1 MSWNSVSFFS
11 NVKWFVKET
20 SKVVRSPVEVLG
32 GLLDAARGWKFSRSW
47 RSLLLNLPSAIFVA
61 GVYIV
66 YGFSRFHTVDG
77 EMQRFLVESENI
89 CSTSTLEKACDQ
101 LIEPDFCREIGLA
114 PAEAD
119 PKSAIVI
126 TVLTK
131 KQVELLCKRILSIEA
146 GNQTAHYRLGLI
158 YSING
163 NPQAATDEM
172 RLLAEGKNYDFPKA
186 NAWLAKSSISSG
198 AYLDEKSLPQWTANI
213 AKAVAWKNGDVRLMQ
228 IYSRR
233 LEQAGETQNAIVV
246 AQKAA
251 FIKPELN
258 LDLARLYARVGNQQ
272 GLRDCAYAVEEYF
285 GRKLNTSQEEDT
297 DRLAIAEVWKLMG
310 KLDLASTV
318 LTEGLLNKPDRP
330 LLSRELSEIQIMHYV
345 ESIAQQPDGKFQA
358 DLALLEKAAETAPD
372 NPSLSFEIAKLLP
385 MGIKSTKKLV
395 DVLKKQIQQDIVGA
409 QPYMFLAGG
418 YFGSGNSKEAIRNWE
433 VALQKDSR
441 NTTAMNNLAVALA
454 RSNPANLDRPFELL
468 NIALSLAPGSP
479 DLLDS
484 LGDVLLIANRPKEAI
499 NKYELAIRQD
509 KSRLSTRKKMVDV
522 YKAIGMADEA
532 MAQSKVIQSMIE
544 AVEIEKSKDGLE
556 KNQANTPPKE

>member
-1 MSWNSVSFFS
+1 MSLNSVSFFS
-11 NVKWFVKET
+11 NFNWFVKEIF
-20 SKVVRSPVEVLG
+20 KVVRSPIEVLG

-47 RSLLLNLPSAIFVA
+47 RSLLLNLPAAVFIA

-66 YGFSRFHTVDG
+66 YGFSRFHTADG
-77 EMQRFLVESENI
+77 EMQRFLVESEKI

-114 PAEAD
+114 PPEAD
-119 PKSAIVI
+119 PKSAIV
-126 TVLTK
+126 TTELTK

-146 GNQTAHYRLGLI
+146 DNQTAHYRLGLI
-158 YSING
+158 YFING

-198 AYLDEKSLPQWTANI
+198 AYLDEKLLPQWTANI

-233 LEQAGETQNAIVV
+233 LELAGETQKAIVV

-251 FIKPELN
+251 VIQPELN

-272 GLRDCAYAVEEYF
+272 GLRECAYAVEEYF
-285 GRKLNTSQEEDT
+285 GRKLNTSQEEDK
-297 DRLAIAEVWKLMG
+297 DRLAIAEVLKLMG
-310 KLDLASTV
+310 KPDLASTV

-330 LLSRELSEIQIMHYV
+330 LLRRELSEIQLKLYI
-345 ESIAQQPDGKFQA
+345 ESIAQQPDGKFRA
-358 DLALLEKAAETAPD
+358 DLALLETAAETAPD
-372 NPSLSFEIAKLLP
+372 NPSISVEIAKLLP
-385 MGIKSTKKLV
+385 MRIQSTKKLV
-395 DVLKKQIQQDIVGA
+395 DVLEKQIHEDTVGVQA
-409 QPYMFLAGG
+409 YMFLADGH
-418 YFGSGNSKEAIRNWE
+418 FDSGNIKEAIRNWE

-468 NIALSLAPGSP
+468 SMALSLAPSSP
-479 DLLDS
+479 EVLDS
-484 LGDVLLIANRPKEAI
+484 LGDVLMIANRPKEAI

-509 KSRLSTRKKMVDV
+509 KSRLSTRKKMVDA
-522 YKAIGMADEA
+522 YKAIGMEDEA
-532 MAQSKVIQSMIE
+532 LAQSKVIQSMIE
-544 AVEIEKSKDGLE
+544 AAEIEKSKDGLE
-556 KNQANTPPKE
+556 KDQANTPPQ

>member
-1 MSWNSVSFFS
+1 MSLNSVSFFS
-11 NVKWFVKET
+11 NFNWFVKEIF
-20 SKVVRSPVEVLG
+20 KVVRSPIEVLG

-47 RSLLLNLPSAIFVA
+47 RSLLLNLPAAVFIA

-66 YGFSRFHTVDG
+66 YGFSRFHTADG
-77 EMQRFLVESENI
+77 EMQRFLVESEKI

-114 PAEAD
+114 PPEAD
-119 PKSAIVI
+119 PKSAIV
-126 TVLTK
+126 TTELTK

-146 GNQTAHYRLGLI
+146 DNQTAHYRLGLI
-158 YSING
+158 YFING

-198 AYLDEKSLPQWTANI
+198 AYLDEKLLPQWTANI
-213 AKAVAWKNGDVRLMQ
+213 AKAVAWKNADVRLMQ

-233 LEQAGETQNAIVV
+233 LELAGETQKAIVV

-251 FIKPELN
+251 VIQPELN

-272 GLRDCAYAVEEYF
+272 GLRECAYAVEEYF
-285 GRKLNTSQEEDT
+285 GRKLNTSQEEDK

-318 LTEGLLNKPDRP
+318 LAEGLLNKPDRP
-330 LLSRELSEIQIMHYV
+330 LLRRELSEIQLKLYI
-345 ESIAQQPDGKFQA
+345 ESIAQQPDGKFRA
-358 DLALLEKAAETAPD
+358 DLALLETAAETAPD
-372 NPSLSFEIAKLLP
+372 NPSISVEIAKLLP
-385 MGIKSTKKLV
+385 MRIQSTKKLV
-395 DVLKKQIQQDIVGA
+395 DVLKKQIHEDTVGVQA
-409 QPYMFLAGG
+409 YMFLADGH
-418 YFGSGNSKEAIRNWE
+418 FGLGNIKEAIRNWE
-433 VALQKDSR
+433 AALQKDSR

-468 NIALSLAPGSP
+468 SMALSLAPSSP
-479 DLLDS
+479 EVLDS
-484 LGDVLLIANRPKEAI
+484 LGDVLMIANRPKEAI

-509 KSRLSTRKKMVDV
+509 KSRLSTRKKMVDA
-522 YKAIGMADEA
+522 YKAIGMEDEA
-532 MAQSKVIQSMIE
+532 LAQSKVIQSMIE
-544 AVEIEKSKDGLE
+544 AAKIEKSKDGLE
-556 KNQANTPPKE
+556 KDEANSPPQ

>member
-1 MSWNSVSFFS
+1 MRLNSVSFFS
-11 NVKWFVKET
+11 NFNWFVKEIF
-20 SKVVRSPVEVLG
+20 KVVRSPIEVLG

-47 RSLLLNLPSAIFVA
+47 RSLWLNLPAAVFVA

-77 EMQRFLVESENI
+77 EMQRFLVESEKI

-114 PAEAD
+114 PPEAD
-119 PKSAIVI
+119 PKSAIV
-126 TVLTK
+126 TTELTK

-146 GNQTAHYRLGLI
+146 DNQTAHYRLGLI
-158 YSING
+158 YFING

-198 AYLDEKSLPQWTANI
+198 EYLDEKLLPQWTANI
-213 AKAVAWKNGDVRLMQ
+213 AKAVAWKNSDVRLMP

-233 LEQAGETQNAIVV
+233 LEQAGETQKAIVV

-251 FIKPELN
+251 SIKPELN

-272 GLRDCAYAVEEYF
+272 GLREAAYAVEEYY

-310 KLDLASTV
+310 KRDLASTV
-318 LTEGLLNKPDRP
+318 LTEGLLNSPDRP
-330 LLSRELSEIQIMHYV
+330 LLSRELSEIQLMHYV
-345 ESIAQQPDGKFQA
+345 ESIAQQPDGKFRA

-372 NPSLSFEIAKLLP
+372 NPSISVEIAKLLP
-385 MGIKSTKKLV
+385 MGIQSTKKLV
-395 DVLKKQIQQDIVGA
+395 DVLKKQIHQDIVGA
-409 QPYMFLAGG
+409 QAYMFLAEG
-418 YFGSGNSKEAIRNWE
+418 YFGSGNIKEAIRNWE

-454 RSNPANLDRPFELL
+454 RSNPASLDRPFELL
-468 NIALSLAPGSP
+468 SLAMSLAPSSP
-479 DLLDS
+479 ELLDS
-484 LGDVLLIANRPKEAI
+484 LGDVLMIANRPKEAI
-499 NKYELAIRQD
+499 NKYELTIRHD
-509 KSRLSTRKKMVDV
+509 KSRLSTRKKIVDA
-522 YKAIGMADEA
+522 YKAIGMEDEA
-532 MAQSKVIQSMIE
+532 AAQSKVIQSMIE
-544 AVEIEKSKDGLE
+544 AAEIEKSKDGSAE
-556 KNQANTPPKE
+556 DEANTPPK